1 MVKLV
6 TMTNIPLP
14 NRHIFSYF
22 RNRRRSKLRRQP
34 FPEAWLAIIRSNVPV
49 FVRMPER
56 AQEELLEHVQV
67 FLHEKRFEGCGGLE
81 LTDEIRVTIA
91 AQACVLLV
99 HRDSRYFPKLR
110 SILVYP
116 DAYVTKATSWSEDG
130 TLTEKASHRL
140 GESWGSGSVVL
151 SWNASESGAASPH
164 DGNNVVFHE
173 FAHQL
178 DQEDG
183 QADGAPILGRRVT
196 RTERRSMYLSWAR
209 IMQSEFD
216 QLQDLTERGKKT
228 LIDDYG
234 ATNPAEFFAVA
245 TETFFEKPRLL
256 LERHH
261 SLYEQLRE
269 YYCQDP
275 ATWPKKAP
283 LDADEKD

>member
-1 MVKLV
+1 M
-6 TMTNIPLP
+6 I
-14 NRHIFSYF
+14 SYF
-22 RNRRRSKLRRQP
+22 RKRRRRKLRRQP
-34 FPEAWLAIIRSNVPV
+34 FPKAWLEIIRQHVPV
-49 FVRMPER
+49 FHRMPEE
-56 AQEELLEHVQV
+56 AQQELLEHVQV

-81 LTDEIRVTIA
+81 MTDEIRVTIA

-116 DAYVTKATSWSEDG
+116 DAYVTQSTTWAEDG
-130 TLTEKASHRL
+130 TLTEEASHRL

-151 SWNASESGAASPH
+151 SWNASKAGAA
-164 DGNNVVFHE
+164 DERDAQNVVFHE

-183 QADGAPILGRRVT
+183 LADGAPILGRGLA
-196 RTERRSMYLSWAR
+196 RTERRSMYVSWAR

-216 QLQDLTERGKKT
+216 QLQDLLERGKKP

-245 TETFFEKPRLL
+245 TETFFEKPR
-256 LERHH
+256 
-261 SLYEQLRE
+261 QLRKKHSDLYQLMQD
-269 YYCQDP
+269 YYHQDP
-275 ATWPKKAP
+275 ATWPRNP
-283 LDADEKD
+283 IDDDESE